1 METLKIPKDFQ
12 NLQMCT
18 FRGWYPQGWSACS
31 EDIYLNTPLD
41 ITFTLC
47 GRKPLN
53 SLDINF

>member
-12 NLQMCT
+12 NLQMCI
-18 FRGWYPQGWSACS
+18 FRD
-31 EDIYLNTPLD
+31 DIPKVGQPAPRIFTLTLPW